1 MIQKF
6 LDHIAIEKRYSPR
19 TVGEYKG
26 DLCAWCDFLERT
38 PETFDPKSAK
48 EEDVKAWMMSMLE
61 KGLSPR
67 SVRRRLSAV
76 RGLYKFLLQVGAV
89 EVDITRRIILPK
101 TGKPLPVF
109 FRESEMENFKHIH
122 SLQFDPDEADPAKR
136 LVAVRDYLI
145 VEMLYQTGMRRA
157 EMAGLSDSDVNVPE
171 AEIRVFGKR
180 RKERIVPIGDGLA
193 DMIQCYRAAR
203 REVLADDSA
212 CGMFFVQ
219 KHRNG
224 GWGAMTAA
232 KLYTVVRA
240 CMGEVSTLKKH
251 SPHVLRHTFATA
263 MLNNGAD
270 IRTIQSLLGHASL
283 AATQVYTHTTFGQ
296 IRKAYNA
303 AHPRSHK
310 QTSLKQGGTHETEHP
325 SREFRDGGTPRETH

>member
-6 LDHIAIEKRYSPR
+6 LDYIAIEKRYSPR

-26 DLCAWCDFLERT
+26 DLCAWCTYIKCT
-38 PETFDPKSAK
+38 PDTFDPKSAK
-48 EEDVKAWMMSMLE
+48 EEDVKDWMMAMLE
-61 KGLSPR
+61 RGLSPR

-76 RGLYKFLLQVGAV
+76 KSLYKFLLQVGAV

-101 TGKPLPVF
+101 TSKPLPIF
-109 FRESEMENFKHIH
+109 FRESEMENFKHLH
-122 SLQFDPDEADPAKR
+122 SLQFDPDEEDPEKC
-136 LVAVRDYLI
+136 LVAIRDYLI
-145 VEMLYQTGMRRA
+145 IEMLYQTGMRRA
-157 EMAGLSDSDVNVPE
+157 EMVGLSDSDVDVPGE
-171 AEIRVFGKR
+171 QIRVFGKR

-193 DMIQCYRAAR
+193 DVIQCYRAAR
-203 REVLADDSA
+203 GEVLAEDGA
-212 CGMFFVQ
+212 HGMFFVQ

-224 GWGAMTAA
+224 EWGAMTAA
-232 KLYTVVRA
+232 TLYTVVRA

-270 IRTIQSLLGHASL
+270 IRTIQSLLGHANL
-283 AATQVYTHTTFGQ
+283 AATQVYTHTTFEQ
-296 IRKAYNA
+296 IQKAYNA

-310 QTSLKQGGTHETEHP
+310 QTSLK
-325 SREFRDGGTPRETH
+325 